1 MDAIHVLNSRFGNWK
16 KINTEDQAEHF
27 VTLENV
33 KINKFLEKLEAV
45 RIALN
50 IQENLTTDCVVQIH
64 AHKMQSQ
71 R

>member
-1 MDAIHVLNSRFGNWK
+1 M
-16 KINTEDQAEHF
+16 
-27 VTLENV
+27 TLENV

-45 RIALN
+45 KIALN